1 MSDKNLETVV
11 EVEWSGGFTF
21 IRLRDSIR
29 AYAIENSIPLHVGS
43 RINITK
49 TGNVAIDSEKFI
61 QIKEMDIYDE
71 EGRHTNYKSKTPA
84 LIEYS

>member
-21 IRLRDSIR
+21 IRFRDNTR
-29 AYAIENSIPLHVGS
+29 AYAIEDSIPLNVGS

-49 TGNVAIDSEKFI
+49 TGKVSINSEKFI

-71 EGRHTNYKSKTPA
+71 KERHTSYRAKTPV